1 MAAPDLRRIVVRQ
14 FVALHRILFPADARL
29 GALLAFLRTRGWL
42 ILLRR
47 DAPAPR
53 PHKEVVITVGRA
65 RRVFMNRAG
74 SPPG

>member
-1 MAAPDLRRIVVRQ
+1 MKTHVRFDDEGNIRIDDIVLSR
-14 FVALHRILFPADARL
+14 ARL

-47 DAPAPR
+47 DAPTPR

-65 RRVFMNRAG
+65 RRVLMSRVG